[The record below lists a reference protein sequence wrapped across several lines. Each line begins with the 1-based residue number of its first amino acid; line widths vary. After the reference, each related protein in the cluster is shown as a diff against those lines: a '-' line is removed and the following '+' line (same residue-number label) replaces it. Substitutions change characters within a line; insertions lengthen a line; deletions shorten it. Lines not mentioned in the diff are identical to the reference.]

1 MGYLLLQDH
10 GKVRRK
16 GKRSGRPMIVD
27 VSKDE
32 EQIREVANYRFK
44 DIQDNG
50 RQRMKDERRFY
61 RSCLRSTA
69 TEVAA
74 IEILKM
80 SGYPNLTWDSSDALG
95 LPDIVLGDHLIDVK
109 HLNENTRN
117 ASIEYWENTL
127 HKKQNW
133 TLMIIEGQGVGW
145 KFNLCGYYRF
155 LDLQHKTPNPASH
168 VHSRPYWLLNE
179 NELYKE
185 LSDTP

>member
-1 MGYLLLQDH
+1 
-10 GKVRRK
+10 
-16 GKRSGRPMIVD
+16 MIVD

-32 EQIREVANYRFK
+32 EQIRDVANARFNEMKTNGTQRTK
-44 DIQDNG
+44 DLL
-50 RQRMKDERRFY
+50 RFY
-61 RSCLRSTA
+61 RYCLRSTA
-69 TEVAA
+69 TELAA
-74 IEILKM
+74 VEILKL
-80 SGYPNLTWDSSDALG
+80 SGYPDLTWDTSDAAG
-95 LPDIVLGDHLIDVK
+95 LPDIVTGDLIIDVK

-127 HKKQNW
+127 HKKQDW